1 MSSMTP
7 MLWEPSLAESQDLVE
22 ICLPFILTN
31 GAGPNTAAFL
41 GANSPRILVE
51 GGNDGVTDITQDAV
65 DALLGSEDEVIVAVA
80 FGTTAMDAD
89 NTYCWV
95 LDCDG
100 QIAEVLD
107 VKVLVNVA
115 GTIGKSMGI
124 GTTTALADA
133 GFTLSEVYLTSEG
146 NLAGRIT
153 YTDISALATDG
164 AMYWH
169 IQARIK

>member
-1 MSSMTP
+1 MSNMTP
-7 MLWEPSLAESQDLVE
+7 MLWEPSLASSQDLVE

-31 GAGPNTAAFL
+31 GAVQNTAAFL
-41 GANSPRILVE
+41 GRSSPRILVE
-51 GGNDGVTDITQDAV
+51 GGSAGVTDITQAAV
-65 DALLGSEDEVIVAVA
+65 DALLGSTNEVIVATA
-80 FGTTAMDAD
+80 FGSTAMAAD

-95 LDCDG
+95 LDCSG

-115 GTIGKSMGI
+115 GTVGKSMGI
-124 GTTTALADA
+124 GTTTALTDA
-133 GFTLSEVYLTSEG
+133 GFTLSQVYLTSAG

-153 YTDISALATDG
+153 YTDIDAMATDG